1 MNDQP
6 IQSNKHI
13 LIAAAGNTPQ
23 IVTETLYA
31 LMVKQHVPISAV
43 YIVTTAKGKR
53 TAWQNLGGTEGQI
66 AKLCREYGIAAGSV
80 QFSED
85 QILTIKR
92 QENGQE
98 IELEDIRTKA
108 DNQLF
113 SAQLFSFM
121 EQMTAD
127 VNTSLYCS
135 IAGGR
140 KTMSAYLML
149 ALTLYGRAQDK
160 LLHVL
165 VPEQFETNP
174 KFYFPP
180 KKNEQIAVRN
190 AVGEMIVE
198 HTKNAQIELAE
209 IPIIFLRDC
218 LPPTTFQQ
226 LKGDV
231 ATLIKIAQV
240 EIVKPTLV
248 RAKLIIDLSRKTA
261 FYGSDELDLQP
272 AKLTFL
278 AYYADRK
285 VHYCVEPKRDSCVG
299 CRACFQSDGD
309 VDKGRYFDLI
319 RSQYTGRSQGSAEEK
334 IQRMTKAFD
343 YPYDL
348 LKTNRTITNAATT
361 NISRD
366 LEIISFG
373 DRGEYRYGIALDKT
387 LIEIKGVKSPLK
399 K

>member
-1 MNDQP
+1 M
-6 IQSNKHI
+6 I
-13 LIAAAGNTPQ
+13 
-23 IVTETLYA
+23 
-31 LMVKQHVPISAV
+31 KQHVPISAV
-43 YIVTTAKGKR
+43 FIVTTAKGKR

-66 AKLCREYGIAAGSV
+66 ARMCREYGIAAGSV

-98 IELEDIRTKA
+98 IELEDIRTKD

-121 EQMTAD
+121 EQMSAD
-127 VNTSLYCS
+127 PHTTLYCS

-149 ALTLYGRAQDK
+149 ALTLYGKAQDK

-180 KKNEQIAVRN
+180 KKNEPIAVRN

-198 HTKNAQIELAE
+198 QTKNAQIELAE

-218 LPPTTFQQ
+218 LTPTTFQQ

-231 ATLIKIAQV
+231 ATLVKIAQV
-240 EIVKPTLV
+240 QMVKASPS
-248 RAKLIIDLSRKTA
+248 RAKLVLDMANKKA
-261 FYGSDELDLQP
+261 VYGGEKLDLEP
-272 AKLTFL
+272 AKLIFL

-285 VHYCVEPKRDSCVG
+285 KNYCTEPERDLCG
-299 CRACFQSDGD
+299 DCRACFQSDGELD
-309 VDKGRYFDLI
+309 QTRYFNLI
-319 RSQYTGRSQGSAEEK
+319 RTQYTKRNRGSAKEK
-334 IQRMTKAFD
+334 IQRMAGAFD

-348 LKTNRTITNAATT
+348 IKTNRSLTNKATA
-361 NISRD
+361 NVSRD
-366 LEIISFG
+366 LEIISTG
-373 DRGEYRYGIALDKT
+373 GRGEYRYGIAMNKA
-387 LIEIKGVKSPLK
+387 LIEIKGLKSPTRK
-399 K
+399 